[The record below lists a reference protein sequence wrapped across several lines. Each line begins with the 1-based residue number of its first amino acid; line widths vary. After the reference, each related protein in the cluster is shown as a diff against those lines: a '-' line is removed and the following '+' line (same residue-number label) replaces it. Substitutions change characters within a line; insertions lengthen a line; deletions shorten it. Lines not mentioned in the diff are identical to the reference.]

1 MLYTG
6 VPIPWVMDHY
16 RSVATGQE
24 VSGGRLK
31 LYLYLQL
38 LPIACMNA

>member
-6 VPIPWVMDHY
+6 VLIPWVMDHY

-24 VSGGRLK
+24 VRQGSK
-31 LYLYLQL
+31 LGTRLQL

>member
-1 MLYTG
+1 
-6 VPIPWVMDHY
+6 MDHY
-16 RSVATGQE
+16 RSVTTGQE

-38 LPIACMNA
+38 FPIARMSA